1 MRPEIASSWQR
12 VRESGLA
19 PQALVDPDDAAPVDP
34 GSRLRRAADPVLAEL
49 AGALEGSPFT
59 LVLADHEARLVD
71 LRFGT
76 AAARP
81 VFERLGVVLGRTF
94 TEAETGTNSIATAF
108 ETRRPISVRGAEHYL
123 ESFRDFAC
131 HGLPIVDPATRRAA
145 GVLDITCLEEDS
157 SPLLGPYLLRGVRD
171 IETRLLGDTRRA
183 HRVLLD
189 AFDAAAAAEAGALVA
204 LGPDLVLTNDAAAD
218 VLQPADHAALQTLA
232 GELVRATEST
242 WRCVV
247 DLQSGGPVGLEATRV
262 DGGVLM
268 RLSPAWRRAPVPRGR
283 LAAAPA
289 EWQAWPPEEL
299 ERYRTQGTSV
309 LVRGESGT
317 GRRTVARAIAG
328 PARTGAGRA
337 EPDREEQPG
346 PATVEIDGPTADRD
360 TIATLPAAATTIVVT
375 DADMLADPVAVA
387 LERLARER
395 RLVLTVSECALTGRV
410 AALAARCP
418 VHLDLPTLR
427 ARRDRIP
434 GVAAGLLHRRSGGA
448 LRFTPG
454 ALRALAALDWPGNL
468 AELTAVVEHVVERRQ
483 VGDVTEAD
491 LPTGHRERRAPLSG
505 ALPQA
510 ECDAVVDALR
520 TCSGNKVHAAKML
533 GISRT
538 TLYRYIR
545 QFRIDA

>member
-1 MRPEIASSWQR
+1 MTSTTPARPEIVSSWR
-12 VRESGLA
+12 RTRECGLA
-19 PQALVDPDDAAPVDP
+19 PQARVDPEAVAPYDP
-34 GSRLRRAADPVLAEL
+34 ESRLLRAAGPVLDEL
-49 AGALEGSPFT
+49 SGALDGSPFT

-81 VFERLGVVLGRTF
+81 AFERLGVVLGRTF

-108 ETRRPISVRGAEHYL
+108 ETRRPIAVHGDEHYL
-123 ESFRDFAC
+123 ESFREFAC
-131 HGLPIVDPATRRAA
+131 YGLPIVDPATRRAA
-145 GVLDITCLEEDS
+145 GVLDITCLADDA
-157 SPLLGPYLLRGVRD
+157 SPLLGPYLLHGVRD

-189 AFDAAAAAEAGALVA
+189 AFDAAAGGGAGALIA

-232 GELVRATEST
+232 GELGRAGEST
-242 WRCVV
+242 WRCVF
-247 DLQSGGPVGLEATRV
+247 DLQSGGTVGLEAAAV
-262 DGGVLM
+262 DGGVLL
-268 RLSPAWRRAPVPRGR
+268 RLSPPWRRAPVPRARPGG
-283 LAAAPA
+283 APA
-289 EWQAWPPEEL
+289 RADWQAWPVAEL
-299 ERYRTQGTSV
+299 ERYRNQGTSV
-309 LVRGESGT
+309 LVRGEPGT
-317 GRRTVARAIAG
+317 GRRTVARVLAG
-328 PARTGAGRA
+328 ESVATVDGANAGR
-337 EPDREEQPG
+337 D
-346 PATVEIDGPTADRD
+346 EIDA
-360 TIATLPAAATTIVVT
+360 LPEEATTVLVT
-375 DADMLADPVAVA
+375 DVDLLSDPLAVR
-387 LERLARER
+387 LERLSRTR
-395 RLVLTVSECALTGRV
+395 RLVLTSSETTLTGRV
-410 AALAARCP
+410 AALAACCP

-434 GVAAGLLHRRSGGA
+434 AVAAGLLHRRSAGR

-468 AELTAVVEHVVERRQ
+468 TELTAVVEHVVARRRA
-483 VGDVTEAD
+483 GDVTEAD

-520 TCSGNKVHAAKML
+520 TCSGNKVHAARML